1 MKQDTLFYHLFL
13 THSEQS
19 LRWLAIENPD
29 AYNFKAIEVKEKAY
43 RIDVVFLP
51 KEDQPDLPIIFVEVQ
66 FQPDIDL
73 FSRMVGEIVI
83 YLTQH
88 KPNRLWQA
96 IMIYPN
102 QSVARAPRLE
112 FSPFTALKQF
122 KNLFLDELLQ
132 QPKPEYAILNLILC
146 PEPETRAIVKNIVEN
161 YQDLNKEL
169 VDLIET
175 ILIYKLP
182 NISTEDIKAM
192 LAINEVRLQ
201 DTRFYQEVA
210 QISRAEILIRQLTK
224 RFGTLSAN
232 NLTRL
237 QSANI
242 EQLDSWAE
250 KIFDANSLEEL
261 FN

>member
-1 MKQDTLFYHLFL
+1 
-13 THSEQS
+13 
-19 LRWLAIENPD
+19 
-29 AYNFKAIEVKEKAY
+29 
-43 RIDVVFLP
+43 
-51 KEDQPDLPIIFVEVQ
+51 
-66 FQPDIDL
+66 
-73 FSRMVGEIVI
+73 
-83 YLTQH
+83 
-88 KPNRLWQA
+88 
-96 IMIYPN
+96 MIYPN